1 MAKMT
6 KKKHSTG
13 SGFTNKQRL
22 KSPFSSISNMKM
34 KSSSKKLSKKPL
46 VKASKSAKKSREVVA
61 LEQQVK
67 LMQEKLVK
75 IERNQRRLQSSV
87 EQSLEK
93 SDKVKGRGQST
104 SGELEDEASRP
115 STSRL
120 STTKRKRKSDNVEDH
135 SGTRAH
141 KVAYIHVGEGGE
153 RDSRLK
159 LSKTRRAG
167 LVMPVAKVLNG
178 LKKGRYAPRVKVDA
192 AVYMAASLEYVVAE
206 VLELAGNCSKY
217 MKRKRITPRH
227 IQMTFLH
234 DAELGELTKGVI
246 VPDGG
251 VKPNI
256 LKELLPPHQQM
267 KTNDDADDSE
277 AIQRAA
283 STDVST
289 C

>member
-34 KSSSKKLSKKPL
+34 KSSLKKLSKKPL

-135 SGTRAH
+135 SG
-141 KVAYIHVGEGGE
+141 KFNQLFHVFVIFLQKEGNIALNLFVFILDLIE
-153 RDSRLK
+153 ICFLLDLNLTTSSKLVIFLCRNSR
-159 LSKTRRAG
+159 T
-167 LVMPVAKVLNG
+167 
-178 LKKGRYAPRVKVDA
+178 
-192 AVYMAASLEYVVAE
+192 
-206 VLELAGNCSKY
+206 
-217 MKRKRITPRH
+217 
-227 IQMTFLH
+227 
-234 DAELGELTKGVI
+234 
-246 VPDGG
+246 
-251 VKPNI
+251 
-256 LKELLPPHQQM
+256 
-267 KTNDDADDSE
+267 
-277 AIQRAA
+277 
-283 STDVST
+283 
-289 C
+289 

>member
-1 MAKMT
+1 MLLLSHFSHETVGSSIRSLKVISRDYKNRGANCFMAKMT

-34 KSSSKKLSKKPL
+34 KSSSKNLSKKPL
-46 VKASKSAKKSREVVA
+46 VRASKSAKKSREVVA

-75 IERNQRRLQSSV
+75 IERNQRKLQSSV

-135 SGTRAH
+135 AGTRAH
-141 KVAYIHVGEGGE
+141 KVA
-153 RDSRLK
+153 
-159 LSKTRRAG
+159 
-167 LVMPVAKVLNG
+167 
-178 LKKGRYAPRVKVDA
+178 
-192 AVYMAASLEYVVAE
+192 
-206 VLELAGNCSKY
+206 
-217 MKRKRITPRH
+217 
-227 IQMTFLH
+227 
-234 DAELGELTKGVI
+234 
-246 VPDGG
+246 
-251 VKPNI
+251 
-256 LKELLPPHQQM
+256 
-267 KTNDDADDSE
+267 
-277 AIQRAA
+277 
-283 STDVST
+283 
-289 C
+289 